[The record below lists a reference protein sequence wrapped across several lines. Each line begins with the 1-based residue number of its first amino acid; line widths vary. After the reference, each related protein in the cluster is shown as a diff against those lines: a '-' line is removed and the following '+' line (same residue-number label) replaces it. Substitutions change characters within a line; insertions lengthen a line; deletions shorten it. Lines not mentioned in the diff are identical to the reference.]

1 MNSDKVELI
10 NYIQP
15 ILSSCSGFIKTDGYM
30 THFPGTVV
38 IMDAD
43 EMYCGIIKI
52 PVIYDVFLTA
62 KINTL
67 LSIKTNPE
75 TVTRTGYCPDLNV
88 ILNISISPASVD
100 EQIKALYFTG
110 WNIKAQNLI
119 RYYDLY
125 SDIDSKVKCI
135 YHEPNCNDIDNFSD
149 VNSHTEI
156 RHVNIIDG
164 SSYYRIPVSKAIT
177 TGTKSDTIGLYIYDY
192 IVDPLNPQIK
202 TSRYSIYKKKFKVTV
217 DLFSNI
223 LLV

>member
-10 NYIQP
+10 KYIQP

-30 THFPGTVV
+30 THLPGIVV

-67 LSIKTNPE
+67 LSIKKE
-75 TVTRTGYCPDLNV
+75 
-88 ILNISISPASVD
+88 IES
-100 EQIKALYFTG
+100 LYFTG

-125 SDIDSKVKCI
+125 SDIDSKVRCI
-135 YHEPNCNDIDNFSD
+135 DHEPNCNDIDNFSD

-164 SSYYRIPVSKAIT
+164 LSYYRIPVSKAIT

-192 IVDPLNPQIK
+192 IADPLNPQIK
-202 TSRYSIYKKKFKVTV
+202 TSRDSIYKKKFKITV